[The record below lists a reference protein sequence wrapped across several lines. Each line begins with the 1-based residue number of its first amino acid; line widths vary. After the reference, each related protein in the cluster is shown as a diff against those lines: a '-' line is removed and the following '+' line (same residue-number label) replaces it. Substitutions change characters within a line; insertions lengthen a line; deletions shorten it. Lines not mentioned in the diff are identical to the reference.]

1 MNEGDRRYVII
12 NTTKLPCTTD
22 EWANLW
28 RLVKDSAVREM
39 FWQFLRARDVS
50 SVQPGKAPSN
60 QTKAAAIA
68 DQAPDAVQ
76 YVKHLC
82 LVAPNDMQPRDT
94 LPLVGSNSS
103 QLPSAVQLHP
113 ECFTIKDRPSDLS
126 TNPAFHNLLGDQ
138 LDKAM
143 LHYDFVQAN
152 RICTNVLE
160 KHMYHCIGRSIQG
173 QRYTTLNEK
182 LFRRDLQSLGL
193 PIGMTTRIAGV
204 QCRGCIV
211 LPSIQG
217 LRYLIKKKGYLT
229 QEEIDQADQPC
240 LE

>member
-1 MNEGDRRYVII
+1 M
-12 NTTKLPCTTD
+12 
-22 EWANLW
+22 
-28 RLVKDSAVREM
+28 REL
-39 FWQFLRARDVS
+39 FWQFIRARDIS
-50 SVQPGKAPSN
+50 SVQPGMAPSS

-68 DQAPDAVQ
+68 EQAPDAIQ

-82 LVAPNDMQPRDT
+82 LVAPNDMQPHDT
-94 LPLVGSNSS
+94 LPLVGGNSS
-103 QLPSAVQLHP
+103 QLPLAVQQHP
-113 ECFTIKDRPSDLS
+113 ECCTIKDRPSDLLS

-138 LDKAM
+138 LEKAL
-143 LHYDFVQAN
+143 LHYNFVQGT
-152 RICTNVLE
+152 RVCTNVLE

-193 PIGMTTRIAGV
+193 PIGQMTRIAGV
-204 QCRGCIV
+204 QCRGCTV

-229 QEEIDQADQPC
+229 QEEIDQADQPF